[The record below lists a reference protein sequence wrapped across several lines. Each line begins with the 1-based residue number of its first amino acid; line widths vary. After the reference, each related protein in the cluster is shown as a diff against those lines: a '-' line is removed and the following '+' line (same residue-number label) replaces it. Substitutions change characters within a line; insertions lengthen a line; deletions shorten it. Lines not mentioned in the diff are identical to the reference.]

1 MGSVMSD
8 LGGSFFFVLFDLQ
21 GHTPNCFSIFFSSY
35 QDSAASLST
44 AAALGAVTP
53 SAAFSKPFF

>member
-1 MGSVMSD
+1 MSD
-8 LGGSFFFVLFDLQ
+8 LGGSFFFVLSDLQ
-21 GHTPNCFSIFFSSY
+21 GHALNCFSVFFSSC
-35 QDSAASLST
+35 QDAAASLST